1 MSNPILNAPTP
12 NQHKLDILREHF
24 PQAVEVDA
32 QGRVRINAAG
42 LQQAI
47 DPSNPAGLQVEE
59 DGYELRWVGK
69 REAYHSAFV
78 PVQKIINPL
87 PLESKNWDS
96 TGNVLMRGDNLDALR
111 LLRHSYFGKVK
122 LIYIDPPYNTQSD
135 SFIYCDDFS
144 AKQSEV
150 LEQLGYSADNIDYIK
165 NIYGARTH
173 SGWLSF
179 MYPRLLLAKDLLRDD
194 GVIFISIDDNEQAQL
209 KLLCDEVF
217 GQENFVANVV
227 WQRSKKGDTKLISE
241 VHEYI
246 LCYVSDKSSALEN
259 GQWRRPKAGADRV
272 LAKYS
277 ELRVALSNDHDAI
290 RAAMLAWYRSLPSND
305 QRKAHKHYSHS
316 DDHGLYFAADFAG
329 PDDGRTSRPRHDIL
343 HPVTGLP
350 CKKPST
356 GWRWDEEKTNWAL
369 AEIPPRIH
377 FGPDE
382 TTIPTRK
389 SYLFEI
395 DSEPFSSVF
404 YRDGRSATLEVEAL
418 VGKGCFPFP
427 KNTDVLSDLIQL
439 TTGKDD
445 IVLDFFAGSGTT
457 GEAVMRLNFE
467 DGGNRK
473 YILAQ
478 IPQPIDLKKQKEAHR
493 FVTETLGKPEATIFE
508 ITAERLRRA
517 GAKIEA
523 EQAAKTQAAAQQPAQ
538 LEGFAPEALPLVA
551 AVDTGFRIFDLVDDP
566 EALILQKPLQQATQA
581 DMLALQTS
589 IATPQPTQLP
599 RILYNLLLAESLPLT
614 TPLRTLKDQH
624 LYLAADVALIVQALP
639 LDELTDTLRALQTE
653 GTPAL
658 HLTVYAPWIADDN
671 FMLGIKT
678 VAESLG
684 YSDDKLRLRG

>member
-1 MSNPILNAPTP
+1 MSNPILNAATP
-12 NQHKLDILREHF
+12 NQHKLDILRQHF

-78 PVQKIINPL
+78 PVQKIVAPL
-87 PLESKNWDS
+87 ELESKNWDATS
-96 TGNVLMRGDNLDALR
+96 NVLMRGDNLDALR

-135 SFIYCDDFS
+135 GFIYRDDFS

-150 LEQLGYSADNIDYIK
+150 LAQLGYSADNIDYIK

-217 GQENFVANVV
+217 GQENFVASIA
-227 WQRSKKGDTKLISE
+227 WKKRSSPDARDTVGS
-241 VHEYI
+241 VHDWI
-246 LCYVSDKSSALEN
+246 LCYVKEAEKIKTAIGKMPLSSERVDSYINPDNDSRGVWASVDMTGMTGRATKDQFFAVTLPSGRIIKPPKGRSWGLAQRTFTELCADNRIWFGQGGDNVPRIKRFLSESDGQVVPSFWDMNDGGSNDEAKKEVNELMGQADVFDTPKPVRLIQRMLTIATQKDESAL
-259 GQWRRPKAGADRV
+259 
-272 LAKYS
+272 
-277 ELRVALSNDHDAI
+277 
-290 RAAMLAWYRSLPSND
+290 
-305 QRKAHKHYSHS
+305 
-316 DDHGLYFAADFAG
+316 
-329 PDDGRTSRPRHDIL
+329 
-343 HPVTGLP
+343 
-350 CKKPST
+350 
-356 GWRWDEEKTNWAL
+356 
-369 AEIPPRIH
+369 
-377 FGPDE
+377 
-382 TTIPTRK
+382 
-389 SYLFEI
+389 
-395 DSEPFSSVF
+395 
-404 YRDGRSATLEVEAL
+404 
-418 VGKGCFPFP
+418 
-427 KNTDVLSDLIQL
+427 
-439 TTGKDD
+439 
-445 IVLDFFAGSGTT
+445 VLDFFAGSATT
-457 GEAVMRLNFE
+457 GQAVLAQNAT
-467 DGGNRK
+467 DGGNRQF
-473 YILAQ
+473 ILVQ
-478 IPQPIDLKKQKEAHR
+478 IPQPIDPKKQKEAHH

-523 EQAAKTQAAAQQPAQ
+523 EQAAKAQAAAAQPAQ
-538 LEGFAPEALPLVA
+538 LEGFAPA
-551 AVDTGFRIFDLVDDP
+551 ASTPMASVDTGFRVFDLVDDP
-566 EALILQKPLQQATQA
+566 DALILQKPLQQATQA
-581 DMLALQTS
+581 DVLALQTA
-589 IATPQPTQLP
+589 IAMPQPAQLP
-599 RILYNLLLAESLPLT
+599 RVLYNLLLAEALPLT
-614 TPLRTLKDQH
+614 TPLRTIKDQH
-624 LYLAADVALIVQALP
+624 LYLAADVLLVVQALP

-678 VAESLG
+678 VTESLG
-684 YSDDKLRLRG
+684 YSDDKLKLRG